1 MEFGLRF
8 FYVVGYGSFGF
19 PSCGYS
25 YRSFGELG
33 FEV

>member
-8 FYVVGYGSFGF
+8 FYGVGYGSLV

-25 YRSFGELG
+25 YWSFGELG